1 MAPFCG
7 SNAVVMSSFVAADG
21 SRRLAGVVRAAAQ
34 PWASARGSRRGVTLV
49 ELLVVISIL
58 LVLTAVAVPMMQ
70 PSLEGRRTREAARA
84 IHVYFTSARIRAMET
99 GRPVGVM
106 FERLPEQAEACRVLR
121 QAEVPPPY
129 AGDFANSRIVI
140 GSPNLQAMSAT
151 VSFSNGEDPVGL
163 GLVRPGDLLRLN
175 YQGHFWRI
183 ETISGGAWTFSS
195 ETAAFPPGF
204 DSSVTM
210 LTLPFQIFRQPV
222 PSAAAPMQLPAGAVV
237 DLVASGTDTA
247 QPNLPPAGAADRTP
261 VVVMFSPTGSVDRVY
276 YGGLGFRVT
285 EPIFLLVGKWGRMPL
300 AVGGGASAEDGL
312 LNWQDATNLWVALTP
327 QTGLVTV
334 APLFA
339 DQLDAGT
346 NTYLPSSM
354 FAARNYARRAQVS
367 MGGR

>member
-1 MAPFCG
+1 MR
-7 SNAVVMSSFVAADG
+7 VAG
-21 SRRLAGVVRAAAQ
+21 RHNPMRQ
-34 PWASARGSRRGVTLV
+34 GVTLV

-106 FERLPEQAEACRVLR
+106 FDRLPEQAEACRVLR

-129 AGDFANSRIVI
+129 AGDFANSRIHIESANV
-140 GSPNLQAMSAT
+140 GTMSAT
-151 VSFSNGEDPVGL
+151 VSFPTGDAVG
-163 GLVRPGDLLRLN
+163 GMIQPGDLLRLN

-183 ETISGGAWTFSS
+183 ESINGGTWKFSS

-204 DSSVTM
+204 DSSVSID
-210 LTLPFQIFRQPV
+210 LPFQIFRQPV
-222 PSAAAPMQLPAGAVV
+222 PSAAAPLQLPAGAVI
-237 DLVASGTDTA
+237 DLVASGTDSL
-247 QPNLPPAGAADRTP
+247 PNLPPAGAADRTP

-312 LNWQDATNLWVALTP
+312 LNYQDITNLWVALTP

-334 APLFA
+334 AQPFA
-339 DQLDAGT
+339 NGVSPSGISIPVDQGGMTALQWCRKR
-346 NTYLPSSM
+346 
-354 FAARNYARRAQVS
+354 AREAQVS